1 MDTRLKKSKI
11 TFTKVLCVFLILL
24 TVGFCTFS
32 AVERVDT
39 VWQSSATK
47 VTLEDVL
54 QFKTVGRMENVVFA
68 NQLDN
73 YLSSL
78 ENLAEFEGGSKAVYE
93 KEANAYKSA
102 SENLKNDI
110 LYHIKRDMYETNKH
124 GVTEGIVGLLELVQ
138 AGYVSLDYMNIPS
151 GQAGRYLDYKTEF
164 SYWEVE
170 EWDYVDFF
178 IDEPEMY
185 YDK

>member
-54 QFKTVGRMENVVFA
+54 QFKTVGRMENIVFA

-78 ENLAEFEGGSKAVYE
+78 ENLAEFEGGSKAV
-93 KEANAYKSA
+93 
-102 SENLKNDI
+102 
-110 LYHIKRDMYETNKH
+110 
-124 GVTEGIVGLLELVQ
+124 
-138 AGYVSLDYMNIPS
+138 
-151 GQAGRYLDYKTEF
+151 
-164 SYWEVE
+164 
-170 EWDYVDFF
+170 
-178 IDEPEMY
+178 
-185 YDK
+185 